1 MTSLSEIQYNIL
13 HALIETAAEGYLV
26 TDEKGTI
33 IFSNSQIE
41 SLFGYTKKE
50 VIGQNIDILLPKE
63 YRNKH
68 KEHRKEFNQNPKK
81 RNMGANIDLW
91 ALKKDQTKFRVQVS
105 LNHYHSQ
112 GKMFILAL
120 VSDIT
125 ERVEAAIKINIL
137 NQELEEKVEHRTKEL
152 DKALEAIKESQLLY
166 SAIARNFPKG
176 TINVFD
182 TDLNYIFVEGQ
193 ELFRYGVTSKMLVGT
208 NYLERL
214 APEIRPQIEKNLKKV
229 FKGKSI
235 SFEVEH
241 KKNYYLLNAVPLAD
255 SNGKIKQILVVE
267 KNVTQEKK
275 SEEEI
280 KKMLEK
286 EIQLNEL
293 KSRFVSMA
301 SHEFRTPLSTI
312 LSSTTLI
319 EKYDENGEHEKKKK
333 HLYRIRSSV
342 NNLTGILNDFL
353 SLDKIEEGKVTCTP
367 SEFDLI
373 SICKELKEEMQAL
386 AKQNQVINCSF
397 QTETIVVQLDK
408 QLLKNIMINLISNA
422 IKYSPENST
431 IHIKIEIEN
440 NLTIHVTDSGI
451 GIPESEQKH
460 LFERFFR
467 AKNSTNI
474 QGTGLGLHIVKK
486 YAEMMNGTVTFNSKE
501 NEGTTFTVTLPINI
515 NSYAN

>member
-1 MTSLSEIQYNIL
+1 VTSLSEIQHNIL

-26 TDEKGTI
+26 TDEKGII
-33 IFSNSQIE
+33 IFTNSQIE
-41 SLFGYTKKE
+41 TLFGYTKKE
-50 VIGQNIDILLPKE
+50 IIGKSIELLIPVE

-68 KEHRKEFNQNPKK
+68 VEYREAYSRNPQK
-81 RNMGANIDLW
+81 RSMGNNLELW
-91 ALKKDQTKFRVQVS
+91 SVKKDLTKFRVQVS
-105 LNHYHSQ
+105 LNHYNSQ

-125 ERVEAAIKINIL
+125 ERIDSENKIKLL
-137 NQELEEKVEHRTKEL
+137 NQQLEEKVENRTKEL

-182 TDLNYIFVEGQ
+182 TDLNYVFVEGQ

-241 KKNYYLLNAVPLAD
+241 KRNYYLLNAVPLAD
-255 SNGKIKQILVVE
+255 AKGKIKQILVVE
-267 KNVTQEKK
+267 KNITQEKK

-312 LSSTTLI
+312 LSSTALI
-319 EKYDENGEHEKKKK
+319 EKYDEKGEHEKKKK

-353 SLDKIEEGKVTCTP
+353 SLDKIEEGKITFNPT
-367 SEFDLI
+367 EFDLI
-373 SICKELKEEMQAL
+373 SFCKELNEEMQAL
-386 AKQNQVINCSF
+386 AKQNQVINCLYKTKM
-397 QTETIVVQLDK
+397 QIVYLDK

-431 IHIKIEIEN
+431 INIEINANEN
-440 NLTIHVTDSGI
+440 LVISVKDSGI
-451 GIPESEQKH
+451 GIPESEQQH

-486 YAEMMNGTVTFNSKE
+486 YTEMMNGSINFTSKE
-501 NEGTTFTVTLPINI
+501 NEGTTFFIQLPIN
-515 NSYAN
+515 NK